1 MSDKR
6 YLLSKN
12 GTDSC
17 LVTSVSSCV
26 EVDAVLPSSSDFIG
40 LLLKPPKIEPGAT
53 QGKSWVI
60 PFVSSV
66 AIDSAKN
73 QRVWWNPDSFTKL
86 VTLDGLSSTSPFF
99 QREITG
105 GYFFSGGIYNSIA
118 PTSAAYDFFYASHIL
133 AIELYGVPSQGF
145 SLQGRKK
152 SRPYKLAKSVLY
164 DKVDDNFS
172 DCIYDR
178 NASIPTI
185 NELMNKMNC
194 DVYHIARTTKM
205 VLMLHRMLYFA
216 FFVPNWGANE

>member
-1 MSDKR
+1 M
-6 YLLSKN
+6 
-12 GTDSC
+12 
-17 LVTSVSSCV
+17 
-26 EVDAVLPSSSDFIG
+26 
-40 LLLKPPKIEPGAT
+40 
-53 QGKSWVI
+53 
-60 PFVSSV
+60 
-66 AIDSAKN
+66 
-73 QRVWWNPDSFTKL
+73 
-86 VTLDGLSSTSPFF
+86 
-99 QREITG
+99 
-105 GYFFSGGIYNSIA
+105 
-118 PTSAAYDFFYASHIL
+118 

-216 FFVPNWGANE
+216 FFVPNWGQMNSQKYNKFELVLCLIAVFGTLFLTIALVGIATIAILSITQGM